1 MNAPFKTDAL
11 PEWRLD
17 DLYAGREDPRIEAD
31 LKAAEQLNAELAKLE
46 GRMLATRG
54 KAAELGGIID
64 RGIEL
69 YEQAVNAMWGVGA
82 YASLSAST
90 QRDNPAWSKF
100 ESDLRARSA
109 QIGQMSLFFTLE
121 INQLEDGELEAALR
135 AHKPAQRW
143 RPWLRRVRAGR
154 PHELSADLERLLI
167 DKAPA
172 TANWGR
178 LSDETLAKLSA
189 RVDGETLTLSELLN
203 RMSDP
208 DGKRRKAAATA
219 LAKALAERAPTLAL
233 SLNTLAFEKQVE
245 DRWRKYAAPASSRN
259 LGNEVHDDA
268 VEALEAAVVESYASI
283 SHRYYR
289 LKAKAMGRTHL
300 DHWDRNCPL
309 DEGAPR
315 TFTWDE
321 AKGIVLESFSALAPK
336 FADTA
341 QTFFTHPW
349 IDARPRPG
357 KQMGAYAHP
366 VTANRHPY
374 VFMNYMGER
383 RDVLTLA
390 HELGHA
396 VHQTLCQPLGTL
408 LADTPLTLA
417 ETASIFGEGL
427 VFEKLL
433 AESPKAERRGLLAGK
448 IEDGI
453 NTVIRQIAFHRF
465 EGRFHTA
472 RQQGELSSDEIGG
485 LWLEVM
491 SESLGP
497 AVRLNK
503 GYEHYWAYI
512 NHFVHAPFYV
522 YAYAFGDL
530 LVRGLM
536 EKRREDP
543 KAFAPL
549 YENLL
554 AAGGT
559 KTYVEALAIFGLN
572 PREKAFWAAGVKQ
585 LERLVDEFEAVV

>member
-1 MNAPFKTDAL
+1 MNAPFKTDGL

-17 DLYAGREDPRIEAD
+17 DLYANREDPRIEAD
-31 LKAAEQLNAELAKLE
+31 LARSEQLNRELAALE
-46 GRMLATRG
+46 GQLV
-54 KAAELGGIID
+54 AARANPAQLGALID
-64 RGIEL
+64 KGVQL
-69 YEQAVNAMWGVGA
+69 YEDATNAMWGVGA
-82 YASLSAST
+82 FGSLSAST

-100 ESDLRARSA
+100 ESDLRTRTS
-109 QIGQMSLFFTLE
+109 QIAAMSLFFTLE
-121 INQLEDGELEAALR
+121 INQLEDGELEAAIQ
-135 AHKPAQRW
+135 AHPAAQRW

-154 PHELSADLERLLI
+154 PHELSAELERLLI

-172 TANWGR
+172 VDNWAR
-178 LSDETLAKLSA
+178 LTDETLARLSA
-189 RVDGETLTLSELLN
+189 RVDGETLTLAEVLN

-208 DGKRRKAAATA
+208 DPRRRKAAAQA
-219 LAKALAERAPTLAL
+219 LSKALNERTSTLAL

-245 DRWRKYAAPASSRN
+245 DRWRKFATPAAGRHLA
-259 LGNEVHDDA
+259 NEVDADA
-268 VEALEAAVVESYASI
+268 VAALEAAVVDGYASV

-289 LKAKAMGRTHL
+289 LKARVMGRKVL

-309 DEGAPR
+309 DEAAPR
-315 TFTWDE
+315 VFSWDQ
-321 AKGIVLESFSALAPK
+321 ARSIVLESFTALAPS
-336 FADTA
+336 FAKTA
-341 QTFFTHPW
+341 ETFFNKPW

-357 KQMGAYAHP
+357 KQSGAYSHP

-396 VHQTLCQPLGTL
+396 VHQTMCQPMGTL

-433 AESPKAERRGLLAGK
+433 AEASPAERRGLLAGK

-453 NTVIRQIAFHRF
+453 NTVVRQIAFHRF
-465 EGRFHTA
+465 ETRFHDA
-472 RQQGELSSDEIGG
+472 RLKGELSADAIGELWMEI
-485 LWLEVM
+485 M
-491 SESLGP
+491 AESLGP
-497 AVRLNK
+497 AIRLGK
-503 GYEHYWAYI
+503 GYAPYWAYVT
-512 NHFVHAPFYV
+512 HFVHAPFYV

-543 KAFAPL
+543 AAFVPA
-549 YENLL
+549 YEKLL
-554 AAGGT
+554 AAGGAV
-559 KTYVEALAIFGLN
+559 TYVEALAAFGLN
-572 PREKAFWAAGVKQ
+572 PREKAFWAAGMKQ
-585 LERLVDEFEAVV
+585 LERLVDEFEALV

>member
-11 PEWRLD
+11 PQWRLD
-17 DLYAGREDPRIEAD
+17 DLYADREDPRIEAD
-31 LKAAEQLNAELAKLE
+31 LVEAERLNGELAKLE
-46 GRMLATRG
+46 GRLIATRERP
-54 KAAELGGIID
+54 AELGGIIE

-69 YEQAVNAMWGVGA
+69 YEAAVNALWSVGA
-82 YASLSAST
+82 YGSLSASVA
-90 QRDNPAWSKF
+90 RDDAGWAKF
-100 ESDLRARSA
+100 EADLRARSA
-109 QIGQMSLFFTLE
+109 QIASLSLFFTLE
-121 INQLEDGELEAALR
+121 INQLDDVELEAALK

-154 PHELSADLERLLI
+154 PHELSPDLEKILL

-172 TANWGR
+172 AANWGR

-189 RVDGETLTLSELLN
+189 RVDGRTLTLSELLN
-203 RMSDP
+203 VMSSP
-208 DGKRRKAAATA
+208 DAAQRKAAAAA
-219 LAKALAERAPTLAL
+219 LSKALAERSSVLAL

-245 DRWRKYAAPASSRN
+245 DRWRKFATPAAARH
-259 LGNEVHDDA
+259 LANEVDADA
-268 VEALEAAVVESYASI
+268 VEALEAAVVDGYASV
-283 SHRYYR
+283 SHRYYA
-289 LKAKAMGRTHL
+289 LKAKALGRTHL
-300 DHWDRNCPL
+300 DHWDRNAPL
-309 DEGAPR
+309 DTAPPR
-315 TFTWDE
+315 TYSWDE
-321 AKGIVLESFSALAPK
+321 AKGVVLESFEALAPQ
-336 FADTA
+336 FAQTA
-341 QTFFTHPW
+341 QTFFAQPW

-357 KQMGAYAHP
+357 KQSGAYSHS
-366 VTANRHPY
+366 VTATRHPY

-396 VHQTLCQPLGTL
+396 VHQTLCKPLGTL

-433 AESPKAERRGLLAGK
+433 AEASKAERRGLLAGK

-453 NTVIRQIAFHRF
+453 NTVVRQIAFHRF
-465 EGRFHTA
+465 ETRFHAA
-472 RQQGELSSDEIGG
+472 RQQGELSAEEIGG
-485 LWLEVM
+485 LWMEVM
-491 SESLGP
+491 GESLGP
-497 AVRLNK
+497 AVKLDK
-503 GYEHYWAYI
+503 GYRHYWAYVS
-512 NHFVHAPFYV
+512 HFVHAPFYV

-549 YENLL
+549 YEKLL
-554 AAGGT
+554 AGGGT
-559 KTYVEALAIFGLN
+559 RTYVEALAAFGLN

-585 LERLVDEFEAVV
+585 LERLVDEFEALV